1 MDMISPRR
9 ATLKMRRISLVPC
22 IFLIACGGTLTQP
35 RGGGGYEGE
44 EAYGAAPL
52 PRSTEVLPRKG
63 EVPPAPA
70 PQAKAEAQPQAAP
83 QPGQAAPQPGQ
94 EAPEPPLPPAV
105 FTGNGELVCNISA
118 RGSGRQILTM
128 NSGNGL
134 AIDAI
139 VRPIEDGTVTTKG
152 PDKGGVYRFTSGLA
166 KLGKG
171 TLAGVGDIVIEELET
186 RVTIELKRYKQA
198 GGPGT
203 ELSFT
208 AADMADRG
216 IYVEFIGRGRSAQGD
231 RYAFRVNLG
240 RATSG
245 SGKVLPANPSGSA
258 PIQTEILTMVAPIVT
273 SVSTTSIQHAP

>member
-1 MDMISPRR
+1 
-9 ATLKMRRISLVPC
+9 MRRIFLVPC
-22 IFLIACGGTLTQP
+22 LFLVACGGNLTQP
-35 RGGGGYEGE
+35 RGGGEYDGGE
-44 EAYGAAPL
+44 EAYGTAL
-52 PRSTEVLPRKG
+52 PTRSTPVLPTKG
-63 EVPPAPA
+63 AVPPAP
-70 PQAKAEAQPQAAP
+70 QAQAEGQPQAAP
-83 QPGQAAPQPGQ
+83 QPGQAAPQPAE

-105 FTGNGELVCNISA
+105 FTGNGEFVCNISA
-118 RGSGRQILTM
+118 RGTGRQILTM

-166 KLGKG
+166 KLAKG
-171 TLAGVGDIVIEELET
+171 TLPGVGEIVIEELET
-186 RVTIELKRYKQA
+186 RVTIEMKRYKQA

-208 AADMADRG
+208 SADMADRG
-216 IYVEFIGRGRSAQGD
+216 IYVELLGRGRSAQGD

-245 SGKVLPANPSGSA
+245 SGKVAPANPGGTA
-258 PIQTEILTMVAPIVT
+258 PIQTEMLTMSAPVVT
-273 SVSTTSIQHAP
+273 SVITTSIQRAQ

>member
-1 MDMISPRR
+1 MVMNSSSGVS
-9 ATLKMRRISLVPC
+9 LKMRRIFLVPC
-22 IFLIACGGTLTQP
+22 FFLVACGGTLTQP
-35 RGGGGYEGE
+35 RGGGYEGE
-44 EAYGAAPL
+44 EAYGSAPP
-52 PRSTEVLPRKG
+52 PRSMEVLPRKG
-63 EVPPAPA
+63 EVAPA
-70 PQAKAEAQPQAAP
+70 PQAQAEAAPQAAP
-83 QPGQAAPQPGQ
+83 QPGQAAQPAQ

-118 RGSGRQILTM
+118 RGTGRQILTI

-152 PDKGGVYRFTSGLA
+152 PDRGGVYRFTSGLA
-166 KLGKG
+166 KLAKG
-171 TLAGVGDIVIEELET
+171 TLPGVGEIVIEELET
-186 RVTIELKRYKQA
+186 RVTIEMKRYKQA

-208 AADMADRG
+208 SADMADRG
-216 IYVEFIGRGRSAQGD
+216 IYLVFLGRGRSAQGD

-245 SGKVLPANPSGSA
+245 SGKVSPANPSGTA
-258 PIQTEILTMVAPIVT
+258 PIQTEMLTMSAPIVT
-273 SVSTTSIQHAP
+273 SVITTTVQRAQ